1 MTKSKSKSKSKKT
14 TGSKSGGAKKAST
27 AKTKSVATAST
38 SSKVSPFEPF
48 QALRK
53 QVDDLFTNFNGSWPH
68 FEMPKIEWP
77 TLIDAGTE
85 SAIAKFDLSENGKS
99 VKVVADIP
107 GVDEKDIEVLVEGGV
122 LKIKGKKE
130 TEREEEKGDVYI
142 SERSFGSFSRAFRLP
157 DGIDEEAVDASFDK
171 GVLTVTLPKTAKK
184 TTGARHVPVKRK

>member
-1 MTKSKSKSKSKKT
+1 MAKTKNTKV
-14 TGSKSGGAKKAST
+14 GKSGGKKKQT
-27 AKTKSVATAST
+27 GAKTKSVAEVSASG
-38 SSKVSPFEPF
+38 KVSTFEPF

-53 QVDDLFTNFNGSWPH
+53 QVDDLFTNFTGSWPH

-85 SAIAKFDLSENGKS
+85 SAVAKFDLSENGKS

-122 LKIKGKKE
+122 LTIKGKKE
-130 TEREEEKGDVYI
+130 TEREEEKGNVYI

>member
-1 MTKSKSKSKSKKT
+1 MAKTKNTKV
-14 TGSKSGGAKKAST
+14 GKSGGKKKQT
-27 AKTKSVATAST
+27 GAKTKSVAEVSASG
-38 SSKVSPFEPF
+38 KVSTFEPF

-53 QVDDLFTNFNGSWPH
+53 QVDDLFTNFTGSWPH

-85 SAIAKFDLSENGKS
+85 SAVAKFDLSENGKS

-122 LKIKGKKE
+122 LTIKGKKE

>member
-1 MTKSKSKSKSKKT
+1 MTKTKNTKA
-14 TGSKSGGAKKAST
+14 GKSGGKKK
-27 AKTKSVATAST
+27 KTGAEAKSVAEVSV
-38 SSKVSPFEPF
+38 SSKVSTFEPF

-53 QVDDLFTNFNGSWPH
+53 QVDDLFTNFTGSWPH

-77 TLIDAGTE
+77 TLIETGTE

-122 LKIKGKKE
+122 LTIKGKKE
-130 TEREEEKGDVYI
+130 SEREEEKGDVYI

-157 DGIDEEAVDASFDK
+157 DGIDEQSVDASFDK

-184 TTGARHVPVKRK
+184 KTEARQVPVKKK